1 MRGRT
6 LLARGIAHY
15 WRTHLAVVLGVATGV
30 AVLAGALI
38 VGDSVRGSLR
48 DLVVERL
55 GRTDRAVLSTEFFRE
70 ALADDVRRDP
80 AFGAAFVG
88 VAPLIAVEGMVADQQ
103 SGRSAAR
110 VQVYGVDD
118 RFWEFHGVD
127 RTGPSGRDVLLNAA
141 LASEISAHDGG
152 SVIVRVEK
160 PSAVPIESLHGRKDN
175 LGQSLRLTVR
185 GIVPRDAVG
194 DFSLVPSQGAVRAAF
209 VPLRRLQQD
218 LDAAGRVNALLFAQ
232 RFPATQSD
240 PLPSIVRNQFAL
252 ADVGLSA
259 RAVAGGTAVAIE
271 SAAGVIDA
279 SKARAIDEATG
290 GAGEPILTYLAN
302 AIRSGDRAIPY
313 SLVTAM
319 DLRAVAPVDSHVPS
333 PIVLNEWAAR
343 DLGVQIGAPIAL
355 EYYVWEE
362 PGRLLTRTAEFQLA
376 AIVPIAATAADREL
390 APAYPGISD
399 ARRLGDWDPPFPID
413 LGRIRRQDEDYWD
426 HFRTTPKAFVPLE
439 AGRQLWR
446 SRFGDRTSV
455 RLRTAPGEPIDATR
469 NRYTSAIRSSI
480 DPLASGLVIR
490 DVRAEGLAASR
501 GATDFGEY
509 FTYFSFFLV
518 VSALMLASLFFR
530 LGVEQRAREI
540 GLLRSVGFT
549 NARVTR
555 LFVMEGVALAALGG
569 LLGVGGAVAYG
580 ALMIAGLRTWW
591 SGAVGTTALRLHVSA
606 ASLAVGAAATLAA
619 AVLCIWWTLR
629 MLSRLSERSLLAGRI
644 TTTPGAP
651 RSRRRALAALS
662 LAIVGAALAALGA
675 GGVIDRTA
683 AFFSCG
689 AALLMAALF
698 TAAHVF
704 NRPPRSSVTGDR
716 TLPLWRVGLR
726 NAAEH
731 PGRSLFAIGVI
742 ASASFIVIAVD
753 AFRRSGTPSGDRRSG
768 TGGYSLLVDL
778 LIPIATDPNSADG
791 REALGLPQD
800 RSIAVDAFRV
810 LPGDDA
816 SCLNLYRPQNP
827 RVLGVP
833 QPFIAAGRF
842 AFQRSLAAT
851 DAERANPWLLLAR
864 DFGPNV
870 VPVIADANSMT
881 YVLHRSLGE
890 DIVVSHRGGP
900 VRYRIVAALADSIF
914 QREVLMSAVNFGR
927 LFPEQ
932 EGYRFLLVD
941 APRQGAAAVASAIER
956 QAADLGADAADTA
969 ARLDEFHVVENTY
982 LATFQALGGL
992 GLLVGTIGLA
1002 AVVLRNVLERR
1013 RELALLGAVGYRRSH
1028 LLVLVLSENLLLLG
1042 WGLGAGIVSALVAIA
1057 PAVLERGGRVPAT
1070 ATVALLLSAVFVAG
1084 LLSSFI
1090 ATRAALQTPL
1100 LAALRSE

>member
-1 MRGRT
+1 
-6 LLARGIAHY
+6 
-15 WRTHLAVVLGVATGV
+15 VVLGVATGV

-88 VAPLIAVEGMVADQQ
+88 VAPLIAVEGWSPTSNRAGAPRVSRSMAWTIA
-103 SGRSAAR
+103 SGSFTAST
-110 VQVYGVDD
+110 VP
-118 RFWEFHGVD
+118 
-127 RTGPSGRDVLLNAA
+127 GPSGRDVLLNAA
-141 LASEISAHDGG
+141 LASEISARDGG

-185 GIVPRDAVG
+185 AIVPRDAVG

-240 PLPSIVRNQFAL
+240 PLPSIVRSQFAL

-343 DLGVQIGAPIAL
+343 DLGVRIGAPIAL

-490 DVRAEGLAASR
+490 DVRAEGWPR
-501 GATDFGEY
+501 RE
-509 FTYFSFFLV
+509 
-518 VSALMLASLFFR
+518 
-530 LGVEQRAREI
+530 ARP
-540 GLLRSVGFT
+540 T
-549 NARVTR
+549 
-555 LFVMEGVALAALGG
+555 
-569 LLGVGGAVAYG
+569 
-580 ALMIAGLRTWW
+580 
-591 SGAVGTTALRLHVSA
+591 
-606 ASLAVGAAATLAA
+606 
-619 AVLCIWWTLR
+619 
-629 MLSRLSERSLLAGRI
+629 
-644 TTTPGAP
+644 
-651 RSRRRALAALS
+651 
-662 LAIVGAALAALGA
+662 
-675 GGVIDRTA
+675 
-683 AFFSCG
+683 
-689 AALLMAALF
+689 
-698 TAAHVF
+698 
-704 NRPPRSSVTGDR
+704 
-716 TLPLWRVGLR
+716 
-726 NAAEH
+726 
-731 PGRSLFAIGVI
+731 
-742 ASASFIVIAVD
+742 SASTSRI
-753 AFRRSGTPSGDRRSG
+753 S
-768 TGGYSLLVDL
+768 
-778 LIPIATDPNSADG
+778 
-791 REALGLPQD
+791 
-800 RSIAVDAFRV
+800 
-810 LPGDDA
+810 
-816 SCLNLYRPQNP
+816 
-827 RVLGVP
+827 
-833 QPFIAAGRF
+833 
-842 AFQRSLAAT
+842 
-851 DAERANPWLLLAR
+851 
-864 DFGPNV
+864 
-870 VPVIADANSMT
+870 
-881 YVLHRSLGE
+881 
-890 DIVVSHRGGP
+890 VS
-900 VRYRIVAALADSIF
+900 F
-914 QREVLMSAVNFGR
+914 
-927 LFPEQ
+927 
-932 EGYRFLLVD
+932 
-941 APRQGAAAVASAIER
+941 
-956 QAADLGADAADTA
+956 
-969 ARLDEFHVVENTY
+969 
-982 LATFQALGGL
+982 
-992 GLLVGTIGLA
+992 
-1002 AVVLRNVLERR
+1002 
-1013 RELALLGAVGYRRSH
+1013 
-1028 LLVLVLSENLLLLG
+1028 
-1042 WGLGAGIVSALVAIA
+1042 
-1057 PAVLERGGRVPAT
+1057 
-1070 ATVALLLSAVFVAG
+1070 
-1084 LLSSFI
+1084 SSS
-1090 ATRAALQTPL
+1090 RH
-1100 LAALRSE
+1100 